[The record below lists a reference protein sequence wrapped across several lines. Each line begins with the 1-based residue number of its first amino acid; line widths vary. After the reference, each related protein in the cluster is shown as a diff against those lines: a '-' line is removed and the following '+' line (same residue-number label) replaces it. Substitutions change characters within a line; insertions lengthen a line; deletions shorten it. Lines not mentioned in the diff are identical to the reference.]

1 MDLLT
6 GWAAVALVYSGRPD
20 PKWAVEADLA
30 DELENVWLSLP
41 LLIAGVDEPRPSL
54 GYRGCCLVAPDGRR
68 WTAYRRSV
76 ELVSRD
82 SREVRDD
89 KQMKFE
95 ARVLASA
102 APGVL
107 PPWVVVG

>member
-20 PKWAVEADLA
+20 PEWSIEADLGEA
-30 DELENVWLSLP
+30 LEKVWLSLP
-41 LLIAGVDEPRPSL
+41 PMIAGDDEARPPL

-68 WTAYRRSV
+68 WTAYRRRV
-76 ELVSRD
+76 ELASRD
-82 SREVRDD
+82 SHEVRDD
-89 KQMKFE
+89 AEMRFE
-95 ARVLASA
+95 AAVLASA